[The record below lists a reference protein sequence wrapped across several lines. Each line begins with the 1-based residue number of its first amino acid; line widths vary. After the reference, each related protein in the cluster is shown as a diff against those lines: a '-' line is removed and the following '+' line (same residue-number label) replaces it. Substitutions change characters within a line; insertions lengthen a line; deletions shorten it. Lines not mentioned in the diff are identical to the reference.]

1 LLDVHFHKEKSM
13 TSNKY
18 RAMKKVVVAAALAG
32 GVSCVASAG
41 DYYSDNSDS
50 RLGGDSYAYFNS
62 PPVDKSPSEWRQTH
76 PTGIWERWLQ
86 SDSGG
91 YPWKMTPPVFSN
103 VGDDPTFKQTH
114 PNGLTEGELQALSS
128 EGPAWHSG
136 PAVANTSPSVAL
148 QPPTGRLVYFSEPS
162 N

>member
-1 LLDVHFHKEKSM
+1 M

-18 RAMKKVVVAAALAG
+18 RVTKNVVVAAALAG

-41 DYYSDNSDS
+41 DYYSDNGDS
-50 RLGGDSYAYFNS
+50 RLGGDSYAYFS
-62 PPVDKSPSEWRQTH
+62 SQPVDKSPSEWRQTH
-76 PTGIWERWLQ
+76 PHGISELRLQ
-86 SDSGG
+86 SYSGVG
-91 YPWKMTPPVFSN
+91 EAWKMTPPVFTN
-103 VGDDPTFKQTH
+103 VASDPTFRQTR

-136 PAVANTSPSVAL
+136 PAIANTPPSIAL
-148 QPPTGRLVYFSEPS
+148 QPSTERSVHFSDPS